1 MDADLVGPAGTDAIA
16 TRMAV
21 TPPAAVSPTPSTGPA
36 TDPAGRNAEPL
47 LLGLLAAWG
56 ALAAWMTD
64 ARSGPWSACLA
75 VAVLAGSAWLAER
88 HASRT
93 PAAGNLR
100 LARAVLCLS
109 AAAVAAG
116 GHPGAT
122 PLALAWLP
130 AVCAVY
136 AVLLAPRAAAA
147 LTLGALA
154 VLAVLAAHAG
164 GAARPSTAV
173 ALAAGAVLAAALA
186 GGTARAVR
194 MARGEEPRPSASDG
208 AVPARPVDSPR
219 AADVE
224 AAVGPST
231 GPSADEIT
239 DPALQRTIEPAV
251 EPAVEPTFEPAVEAG
266 AQPSAPSV
274 ARVPGAAGRDLLI
287 DALGR
292 AQSRSGVVGGR
303 VGLLVV
309 TVDATGSLRRELGH
323 NAAQE
328 VLDILARRARA
339 LLPAGDV
346 VAWLGA
352 GRLGVLLEGVDART
366 CAVVARR
373 LSALLAEPV
382 EAGRLVLTLPSLV
395 AVAIAADPGET
406 PRVLLARAEAIP
418 AVPAEDLPI
427 APPAQARR
435 DADAPG
441 TDLAAELWPALC
453 AGDVRVAYQP
463 IVALGTLARHDRV
476 VAVEALARWTRA
488 DGVAV
493 SPSRFVAAARRS
505 GLVDLLGASVLAQGL
520 DELAARRSA
529 GDGSLGL
536 AVNVAPEQLA
546 SPGFAAGVLRALA
559 ARDVEAPAVT
569 LELPAAGSLDD
580 VAAAAGTL
588 EELRSGGVR
597 IVLDNFGATGLSLA
611 ALRELPLTGV
621 KLDRALT
628 ADLGGDD
635 RLVVA
640 TVRLANRLGLHCTAV
655 GVETP
660 GQLDAARGLGVDAV
674 QGHLLGRPEAGGEA
688 ADAVA
693 GAAPVTVVEV

>member
-1 MDADLVGPAGTDAIA
+1 MDADLVGPAGTEAIT
-16 TRMAV
+16 TRVAV
-21 TPPAAVSPTPSTGPA
+21 TPPAAAPPTPSTGRA
-36 TDPAGRNAEPL
+36 TDGAVRSAEPS

-56 ALAAWMTD
+56 ALAAWTTG
-64 ARSGPWSACLA
+64 AGSGPWSACAA

-88 HASRT
+88 HEPHAA
-93 PAAGNLR
+93 AAGNLR

-116 GHPGAT
+116 GHPAVAPVT
-122 PLALAWLP
+122 LAWLP

-154 VLAVLAAHAG
+154 VLAVLAAHATG
-164 GAARPSTAV
+164 PARPSTAV

-186 GGTARAVR
+186 GGTMRAVLLARADGDDV
-194 MARGEEPRPSASDG
+194 AGDAAEPDVDPVAEPTVESVVDPS
-208 AVPARPVDSPR
+208 ARPV
-219 AADVE
+219 
-224 AAVGPST
+224 
-231 GPSADEIT
+231 
-239 DPALQRTIEPAV
+239 V
-251 EPAVEPTFEPAVEAG
+251 EPA
-266 AQPSAPSV
+266 AQPPAASIVHAP
-274 ARVPGAAGRDLLI
+274 AAAGRDLLI
-287 DALGR
+287 DALAR

-309 TVDATGSLRRELGH
+309 TVDPTGSLRRELGQS
-323 NAAQE
+323 AAQE

-352 GRLGVLLEGVDART
+352 TRLGVLLEGVDART

-373 LSALLAEPV
+373 LSGLLAEPV

-406 PRVLLARAEAIP
+406 PLALLARAEAMP
-418 AVPAEDLPI
+418 AVPAEDLPV
-427 APPAQARR
+427 APPAQTRR
-435 DADAPG
+435 EADG
-441 TDLAAELWPALC
+441 GGSDLAAELWPALC

-463 IVALGTLARHDRV
+463 IVALGTLARYDRV

-493 SPSRFVAAARRS
+493 PPARFVAAARRS
-505 GLVDLLGASVLAQGL
+505 GLVDLLGAGVLAQGL
-520 DELAARRSA
+520 DELTARRAA
-529 GDGSLGL
+529 GAGSLGL

-546 SPGFAAGVLRALA
+546 APGFAAGVLRALNT
-559 ARDVEAPAVT
+559 RDVEAPAVT
-569 LELPAAGSLDD
+569 IELPAAASLDD
-580 VAAAAGTL
+580 VAAAAGAL
-588 EELRSGGVR
+588 QELRSGGVR
-597 IVLDNFGATGLSLA
+597 VVLDNFGATGLSLA

-688 ADAVA
+688 ADR
-693 GAAPVTVVEV
+693 AAPVTVVEV